1 MNKWACVVIV
11 LVILF
16 GLIYAD
22 VISTDML
29 LEWADIALTWLIEAL
44 TSLRGYLHTL

>member
-1 MNKWACVVIV
+1 MNKWAYLVVA

-16 GLIYAD
+16 GLIYTD

-29 LEWADIALTWLIEAL
+29 LEWADIALSWLIEAL
-44 TSLRGYLHTL
+44 TSLRGYLRTL